1 MDENE
6 KPKPRKIDEI
16 IDLPYS
22 ELTDEEIESLIE
34 FKSECKTRDALYS
47 EQMQMIQDNLAEMAR
62 ANQQIAEKAERQL
75 QELTQHA
82 IKRFEVASDG
92 QEK

>member
-1 MDENE
+1 MGEIE

-22 ELTDEEIESLIE
+22 ELTDEEIESLVE
-34 FKSECKTRDALYS
+34 FKAECKTRDALYS
-47 EQMQMIQDNLAEMAR
+47 EQMRMIQDNLAEMAR
-62 ANQQIAEKAERQL
+62 ANQEIAEKAERQL

-82 IKRFEVASDG
+82 IKRFEVASNG